1 MGRHTYCS
9 ITKAKGGGVM
19 KVLLFT
25 LITCIVSIAS
35 ANDLSKALGAAL
47 LQAETDHAGKQV
59 ALEVDTGKIEQA
71 QFRRNQ
77 APKVVELNA
86 SAEVD
91 RSVYSTKEEADEI
104 EVEDSG
110 DISKEVNDN

>member
-1 MGRHTYCS
+1 
-9 ITKAKGGGVM
+9 M

-25 LITCIVSIAS
+25 VFTVAVSVSS

-47 LQAETDHAGKQV
+47 QEAELNHSAKQV
-59 ALEVDTGKIEQA
+59 ALEVNSEKIEQA
-71 QFRRNQ
+71 KFGRNQ
-77 APKVVELNA
+77 SPKIVEIEA
-86 SAEVD
+86 TPEVD
-91 RSVYSTKEEADEI
+91 RSTFSTKDEADEI

>member
-1 MGRHTYCS
+1 
-9 ITKAKGGGVM
+9 M

-25 LITCIVSIAS
+25 VITLVVSMAS

-47 LQAETDHAGKQV
+47 QQAETDHAGKQV
-59 ALEVDTGKIEQA
+59 ALEVNTDKIEQA
-71 QFRRNQ
+71 KFRRNQ
-77 APKVVELNA
+77 APKIVELGA
-86 SAEVD
+86 SVEID
-91 RSVYSTKEEADEI
+91 RSVYSTKDEADEV

>member
-1 MGRHTYCS
+1 
-9 ITKAKGGGVM
+9 M

-25 LITCIVSIAS
+25 VFTVAVSVAS

-47 LQAETDHAGKQV
+47 QEAELNHSAKQV
-59 ALEVDTGKIEQA
+59 ALEVNSEKIEQA
-71 QFRRNQ
+71 KFGRNQ
-77 APKVVELNA
+77 APKVVEIRG

-91 RSVYSTKEEADEI
+91 RSAFSTKDEADEI
-104 EVEDSG
+104 EVEDSA